1 MSAIKNT
8 KSHRMKSPKSAK
20 KNLNLISQVKS
31 KTFMPVRSKKDSR
44 GSLIVKRSEGSEIL
58 QSNQYKSLALRSMF
72 WRPDYLQ
79 GSSAWVEH
87 LPFAFW
93 IVEALQPSLFVELGT
108 HYGHSY
114 FSFCQ
119 AIKRLGLNTPSYAVD
134 TWKGDDQAGHYDESV
149 YQRVESYNQTHYP
162 EFSSLLRCS
171 FDEAVNRFNDGSI
184 DLLHIDGFHTYEAV
198 RHDFELWLPKLSARA
213 VVLFHDTN
221 VRRDL
226 FGIHKY
232 FAELAGKYPHF
243 EFIHGHGLG
252 VLGVGRDQG
261 ELLQSLYNCYAHQA
275 SRNIVYELFSRLGR
289 SCHDL
294 MDLNQAKD
302 NSRVQE
308 NRASSFE
315 KIANDRAT
323 EIEHLTGELRG
334 VSDEIQ
340 ARSAHIN
347 HLEVVTGERGFE
359 IERLSAEIARITQE
373 SKALGEHVVH
383 LEQVAGERGA
393 AIERL
398 NAELAQLTEQTG
410 TVSENQA
417 QAEQIIAEKAAE
429 VERLAAE
436 IAHITEESNARHE
449 HIVNFQQM
457 VAERGAEIERLN
469 GEVARLTEEAG
480 TTGLN
485 RAQLEQTVAEKAAE
499 VERLSGDLEAS
510 LQSITEMRWYVGE
523 RDAWVSELK
532 KDNDEMT
539 LALRESGAEIERL
552 NGELVRLNQV
562 SAAKSSQVVH
572 LEQVSDE
579 RETEIKRL
587 KVESDQLNEEILNL
601 EKVSVDQSAELDLLQ
616 TELSEKTASLER
628 YIQESVQMARMIIEA
643 QDERD
648 AKQVESDRL
657 QSELSRVTEES
668 NARAN
673 HIVHLEQV
681 AGEQGIE
688 VDRLGNELREK
699 SESLDRYVHESAQM
713 ARMIIEAQDERD
725 AWRRMSVNAEI
736 EEVIPG
742 SRHEVGEH
750 QHINYTLKGITHLG
764 RKFSK
769 LDVRIVEHRGNPGVV
784 IMEPIAEE
792 RPFYAW
798 ERNGDENGM
807 GFMLIIPTEKKGK
820 DWLVRT
826 TTNDLLLTKDI
837 INYIMRDILKEGSD
851 KKWSEICTEV
861 QLGIDNIPLR
871 LHYDD
876 VKKMSEKNGIIE
888 AEIVNPSV
896 MGKVIQTSIIK
907 IKDNKIQS
915 ARNKKS
921 DMNISFKR
929 IEQRIIKSKIYI
941 ECRNINYHL
950 NKSPQSNAKNLLTK
964 ILKVHH
970 LYI

>member
-1 MSAIKNT
+1 MSALKNT
-8 KSHRMKSPKSAK
+8 KSQRMKSPKSAK

-31 KTFMPVRSKKDSR
+31 KTSMPVRPKKDSR

-149 YQRVESYNQTHYP
+149 YQQVESYNQTHYP

-398 NAELAQLTEQTG
+398 NGEMAQLTEQTG

-429 VERLAAE
+429 VERLNLEFAKISWE
-436 IAHITEESNARHE
+436 SLAHANNATHLE
-449 HIVNFQQM
+449 QVT
-457 VAERGAEIERLN
+457 AERGAEIERLY
-469 GEVARLTEEAG
+469 GEVARLTEETG
-480 TTGLN
+480 TTEFQ
-485 RAQLEQTVAEKAAE
+485 RAQLEQIIAEQAAE
-499 VERLSGDLEAS
+499 VERLSGDLQAS

-532 KDNDEMT
+532 KENDEMT
-539 LALRESGAEIERL
+539 SALRESGAEIERL
-552 NGELVRLNQV
+552 NGEVIRLNQV

-628 YIQESVQMARMIIEA
+628 YIQESAQMAKMIVDTQNEGEAKQAESDRLKGELSRVSEESNARAEHTIHIEQVAGERGAEIERLNTELSEKSETLDRYVHESAKMARMIIEA

-648 AKQVESDRL
+648 S
-657 QSELSRVTEES
+657 
-668 NARAN
+668 
-673 HIVHLEQV
+673 
-681 AGEQGIE
+681 
-688 VDRLGNELREK
+688 
-699 SESLDRYVHESAQM
+699 
-713 ARMIIEAQDERD
+713 
-725 AWRRMSVNAEI
+725 WRRISVTAEI
-736 EEVIPG
+736 EEIIPG
-742 SRHEVGEH
+742 QRHEIGEH
-750 QHINYTLKGITHLG
+750 QHINYTLRGITHLG
-764 RKFSK
+764 RKFSQ
-769 LDVRIVEHRGNPGVV
+769 LDVRIVEHRGEPGVV

-798 ERNGDENGM
+798 ERHGEENGR
-807 GFMLIIPTEKKGK
+807 GFMLIIPSEKRGS
-820 DWLVRT
+820 DWIVRA
-826 TTNDLLLTKDI
+826 TTNDLLLINDI
-837 INYIMRDILKEGSD
+837 IAFIKKELSGEENNIIWRESCE
-851 KKWSEICTEV
+851 EIQLEV
-861 QLGIDNIPLR
+861 DNIPLR
-871 LHYDD
+871 IHYDS
-876 VKKMSEKNGIIE
+876 VKKISEKNGVIN
-888 AEIVNPSV
+888 AEIINASLKGITFKRLIIDVRSRDYSLVSINGKSISDNFKKNKSV
-896 MGKVIQTSIIK
+896 MLTALGKELTNIK
-907 IKDNKIQS
+907 RHIKNK
-915 ARNKKS
+915 
-921 DMNISFKR
+921 
-929 IEQRIIKSKIYI
+929 
-941 ECRNINYHL
+941 
-950 NKSPQSNAKNLLTK
+950 
-964 ILKVHH
+964 
-970 LYI
+970 